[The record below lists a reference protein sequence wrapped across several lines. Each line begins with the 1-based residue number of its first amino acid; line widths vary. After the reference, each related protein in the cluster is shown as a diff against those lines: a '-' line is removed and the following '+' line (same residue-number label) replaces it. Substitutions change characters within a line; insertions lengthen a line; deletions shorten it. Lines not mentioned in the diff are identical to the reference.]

1 MRQRN
6 KLEHGRPGLRAQ
18 ARQAPGSRLREHLV
32 AGAELAQACDI
43 AQRGTHRD
51 IEFCGRDR
59 PVFLRHQD
67 LLSERLAEEQVDFAN
82 HKHNPSTRGGSA
94 GGP

>member
-1 MRQRN
+1 MWQRN

-18 ARQAPGSRLREHLV
+18 ARQAAGSRLGQDLG
-32 AGAELAQACDI
+32 AGAKLAQACDV

-51 IEFCGRDR
+51 IEFCGRDG
-59 PVFLRHQD
+59 PVLLRHPD